1 MKRHYLIPSSDSLL
15 RGALSLVLSAGM
27 LCASA
32 YSVSRA
38 DRLSPLA
45 AGYLERA
52 EIMIDEGNFAGVID
66 QLRHLETQGVSLS
79 SQDRED
85 FTYLLALALYQRGD
99 ADCVDLLREFAYN
112 YPASTLAISARLAAA
127 DYFFF
132 AHRFNSALEAYR
144 QIDYSRISPAD
155 RPLYQYRMALSM
167 VKSGHYDEARPI
179 FMQLHEYRDFN
190 LAADYY
196 LSYIEYVNGNTD
208 VAYDGFKEVA
218 QRMNGVNNDG
228 IAPDYYIAQIEYSRA
243 QYDRV
248 IALGSELIERNPV
261 EELIP
266 ETLRIV
272 GLSYFKTGQEEKAQK
287 YLEKYVLMPDINPAP
302 DAVYALSVIEYSQ
315 GNLDEAQ
322 TGFATLTE
330 LNNDLAQSAYLY
342 LGQIAVAQGDSNA
355 AAISF
360 EKAARMGYDRNVT
373 ETALFNYITARTRGG
388 NIPFRSSIPLL
399 QEFIQK
405 FPSSQYAPR
414 VEEFLASAY
423 FNEKDYSNALASIN
437 RIKRPSQKV
446 LEAKQKILYQLG
458 MECMSNSRPAD
469 ARKYL
474 MEAVAI
480 NGDRA
485 LKAQANL
492 WLGDACYALGKYGE
506 AQNAYNAYLS
516 ADKKGENRTLARY
529 NLAYALLMDGKYSR
543 AAASFADAMKADPM
557 LPKRLYD
564 DALIRMADAQYYSG
578 EYKLA
583 LKNYSTA
590 ISGGAQD
597 SDYATFRRAVMY
609 GLDGDIKRKLSELSD
624 MPSRFPGSKW
634 LPNAL
639 LEKGQ
644 TYTGLGDTKN
654 AVIAFEQLRSTYK
667 QSAQARKG
675 MLNLAIAY
683 MDAKEYG
690 KAEDSYKEIIRKWP
704 SSEEAV
710 LANDD
715 LRQYYAANGGLREY
729 ASFLKSVPNAPQ
741 IDASEMETLAFEG
754 AETAFADDINA
765 TTLLQKYVED
775 YPNGRYL
782 SQALLDI
789 ATGKEQTGEKETAL
803 NAIESLLA
811 RRSDSPQVPEALLLK
826 ARIIESYGPVRRD
839 DALKAYKDLEK
850 RGGNDYLADA
860 YAGIMRNTDKDSE
873 RMKYA
878 ALVRTSGGLS
888 ADQME
893 EAEFYEA
900 SAMLKNGDTKNATA
914 MLKKLAANPKSL
926 SGAKAAVILG
936 QHYIDSGNISGAEEV
951 LTAFTDE
958 GSPHEY
964 WLARGFIAL
973 ADVYHL
979 KKKDYLAVEYLK
991 SLRDNYPG
999 KELDIHDMIDSRL
1012 KEWK

>member
-1 MKRHYLIPSSDSLL
+1 
-15 RGALSLVLSAGM
+15 
-27 LCASA
+27 
-32 YSVSRA
+32 
-38 DRLSPLA
+38 
-45 AGYLERA
+45 
-52 EIMIDEGNFAGVID
+52 
-66 QLRHLETQGVSLS
+66 
-79 SQDRED
+79 
-85 FTYLLALALYQRGD
+85 
-99 ADCVDLLREFAYN
+99 
-112 YPASTLAISARLAAA
+112 
-127 DYFFF
+127 
-132 AHRFNSALEAYR
+132 
-144 QIDYSRISPAD
+144 
-155 RPLYQYRMALSM
+155 
-167 VKSGHYDEARPI
+167 
-179 FMQLHEYRDFN
+179 
-190 LAADYY
+190 
-196 LSYIEYVNGNTD
+196 
-208 VAYDGFKEVA
+208 
-218 QRMNGVNNDG
+218 
-228 IAPDYYIAQIEYSRA
+228 
-243 QYDRV
+243 
-248 IALGSELIERNPV
+248 
-261 EELIP
+261 
-266 ETLRIV
+266 
-272 GLSYFKTGQEEKAQK
+272 
-287 YLEKYVLMPDINPAP
+287 
-302 DAVYALSVIEYSQ
+302 
-315 GNLDEAQ
+315 
-322 TGFATLTE
+322 
-330 LNNDLAQSAYLY
+330 
-342 LGQIAVAQGDSNA
+342 
-355 AAISF
+355 
-360 EKAARMGYDRNVT
+360 
-373 ETALFNYITARTRGG
+373 
-388 NIPFRSSIPLL
+388 
-399 QEFIQK
+399 
-405 FPSSQYAPR
+405 
-414 VEEFLASAY
+414 
-423 FNEKDYSNALASIN
+423 
-437 RIKRPSQKV
+437 
-446 LEAKQKILYQLG
+446 
-458 MECMSNSRPAD
+458 
-469 ARKYL
+469 
-474 MEAVAI
+474 
-480 NGDRA
+480 
-485 LKAQANL
+485 
-492 WLGDACYALGKYGE
+492 
-506 AQNAYNAYLS
+506 
-516 ADKKGENRTLARY
+516 
-529 NLAYALLMDGKYSR
+529 MDGKYSR

-914 MLKKLAANPKSL
+914 MLKNLLQIPR
-926 SGAKAAVILG
+926 V
-936 QHYIDSGNISGAEEV
+936 Y
-951 LTAFTDE
+951 
-958 GSPHEY
+958 P
-964 WLARGFIAL
+964 AR
-973 ADVYHL
+973 
-979 KKKDYLAVEYLK
+979 
-991 SLRDNYPG
+991 
-999 KELDIHDMIDSRL
+999 RL
-1012 KEWK
+1012 P

>member
-1 MKRHYLIPSSDSLL
+1 
-15 RGALSLVLSAGM
+15 
-27 LCASA
+27 
-32 YSVSRA
+32 
-38 DRLSPLA
+38 
-45 AGYLERA
+45 
-52 EIMIDEGNFAGVID
+52 
-66 QLRHLETQGVSLS
+66 
-79 SQDRED
+79 
-85 FTYLLALALYQRGD
+85 
-99 ADCVDLLREFAYN
+99 
-112 YPASTLAISARLAAA
+112 
-127 DYFFF
+127 
-132 AHRFNSALEAYR
+132 
-144 QIDYSRISPAD
+144 
-155 RPLYQYRMALSM
+155 
-167 VKSGHYDEARPI
+167 
-179 FMQLHEYRDFN
+179 
-190 LAADYY
+190 
-196 LSYIEYVNGNTD
+196 
-208 VAYDGFKEVA
+208 
-218 QRMNGVNNDG
+218 
-228 IAPDYYIAQIEYSRA
+228 
-243 QYDRV
+243 
-248 IALGSELIERNPV
+248 
-261 EELIP
+261 
-266 ETLRIV
+266 
-272 GLSYFKTGQEEKAQK
+272 
-287 YLEKYVLMPDINPAP
+287 
-302 DAVYALSVIEYSQ
+302 
-315 GNLDEAQ
+315 
-322 TGFATLTE
+322 
-330 LNNDLAQSAYLY
+330 
-342 LGQIAVAQGDSNA
+342 
-355 AAISF
+355 
-360 EKAARMGYDRNVT
+360 
-373 ETALFNYITARTRGG
+373 
-388 NIPFRSSIPLL
+388 
-399 QEFIQK
+399 
-405 FPSSQYAPR
+405 
-414 VEEFLASAY
+414 
-423 FNEKDYSNALASIN
+423 
-437 RIKRPSQKV
+437 
-446 LEAKQKILYQLG
+446 

-936 QHYIDSGNISGAEEV
+936 QHYIDSSNISGAEEV

>member
-1 MKRHYLIPSSDSLL
+1 
-15 RGALSLVLSAGM
+15 
-27 LCASA
+27 
-32 YSVSRA
+32 
-38 DRLSPLA
+38 
-45 AGYLERA
+45 
-52 EIMIDEGNFAGVID
+52 
-66 QLRHLETQGVSLS
+66 
-79 SQDRED
+79 
-85 FTYLLALALYQRGD
+85 
-99 ADCVDLLREFAYN
+99 
-112 YPASTLAISARLAAA
+112 
-127 DYFFF
+127 
-132 AHRFNSALEAYR
+132 
-144 QIDYSRISPAD
+144 
-155 RPLYQYRMALSM
+155 
-167 VKSGHYDEARPI
+167 
-179 FMQLHEYRDFN
+179 
-190 LAADYY
+190 
-196 LSYIEYVNGNTD
+196 
-208 VAYDGFKEVA
+208 
-218 QRMNGVNNDG
+218 
-228 IAPDYYIAQIEYSRA
+228 
-243 QYDRV
+243 
-248 IALGSELIERNPV
+248 
-261 EELIP
+261 
-266 ETLRIV
+266 
-272 GLSYFKTGQEEKAQK
+272 
-287 YLEKYVLMPDINPAP
+287 
-302 DAVYALSVIEYSQ
+302 
-315 GNLDEAQ
+315 
-322 TGFATLTE
+322 
-330 LNNDLAQSAYLY
+330 
-342 LGQIAVAQGDSNA
+342 
-355 AAISF
+355 
-360 EKAARMGYDRNVT
+360 MGYDRNVT

-388 NIPFRSSIPLL
+388 NIPFSSSIPLL